1 MTATWTG
8 EGQAAMF
15 VAVSRRSAECV
26 GIRAAARARRFE
38 TPEPIRQGGASSF
51 RWAARD
57 SACGLA
63 VRRDHAKHKLIAFPR
78 GCNTIWLIERSGSR
92 RPEPLPPATKGA

>member
-8 EGQAAMF
+8 EGQAVVF

-26 GIRAAARARRFE
+26 GIRAAARAKCFE
-38 TPEPIRQGGASSF
+38 TPEPIRQGRAPSF
-51 RWAARD
+51 RWADRD

-63 VRRDHAKHKLIAFPR
+63 VRRDHAKHTLIAF
-78 GCNTIWLIERSGSR
+78 SR
-92 RPEPLPPATKGA
+92 V